1 MAASDHLNHEQT
13 KKLYHGSPHWFA
25 EGDTVDPTHGDP
37 AVAYASS
44 DRNDAALFGI
54 AKANRGP
61 EKQLPLFVPVY
72 EVSSPDAKLARRG
85 GLFTVSKSGFR
96 VDKIHGYVRT
106 AGDDDQSTRMK
117 DRWL

>member
-1 MAASDHLNHEQT
+1 VSATDHLGEQM

-25 EGDTVDPTHGDP
+25 EGDTVNPTHGDKP
-37 AVAYASS
+37 VAYASN

-61 EKQLPLFVPVY
+61 FGTQLPLFVPVY
-72 EVSSPDAKLARRG
+72 EVSSPDAKTTKGG
-85 GLFTVSKSGFR
+85 GLFKSSKTGFR
-96 VDKIHGYVRT
+96 VDKLHGYVRA
-106 AGDDDQSTRMK
+106 AGDDEQSTKMK